1 MSRHNRRDFL
11 KQLLFG
17 TAGLVG
23 GLPAFGNGAEASS
36 VAPPPSAVY
45 FRTGSERRRMIQDVL
60 SPLEEEVRSAVDGRS
75 IVIKPNFVVSGRPLC
90 ATHVDAAR
98 GVLDFLKKITD
109 RQVLIAESPAS
120 ADAARCFEQ
129 YGYTALTKEY
139 NVRLVDL
146 NAEPTVEV
154 GRILQSDGTT
164 ASARIIETLLD
175 RRNYVIS
182 LSLPKT
188 HDTVVATLT
197 TKNMIMAAPWA
208 PGRLGKSHK
217 VVMHGGKIDPRD
229 SEFLTKNMFLLADR
243 LRPDLAVL
251 DGFEGME
258 GNGPVGGIGVPH
270 RIALAGTDCIAVDAI
285 GAKLMGIEP
294 RFLQYLAWCGNA
306 GLGNF
311 DEKMIRVD
319 GPAIDGFVKAYRMHE
334 TFEVQTR
341 WIRDLASVAERRS
354 PLPLLH
360 VEPVDSSSSA
370 ARIEFR
376 LPLAM
381 EARLEVIDAQ
391 GRRIR
396 RILARKLDAG
406 GYRLAWDGRGD
417 SGLKIYSGSCFVRLQ
432 AGTASVR
439 KPLGSAVRF

>member
-1 MSRHNRRDFL
+1 
-11 KQLLFG
+11 
-17 TAGLVG
+17 
-23 GLPAFGNGAEASS
+23 
-36 VAPPPSAVY
+36 
-45 FRTGSERRRMIQDVL
+45 MIRDVL
-60 SPLEEEVRSAVDGRS
+60 SPLEEDVRSAVGGRS

-98 GVLDFLKKITD
+98 GVLDFLKTITD
-109 RQVLIAESPAS
+109 RQILIAESPAS

-154 GRILQSDGTT
+154 GRIMQTDGTT
-164 ASARIIETLLD
+164 TTARIIETLLD
-175 RRNYVIS
+175 RRHYVIS

-208 PGRLGKSHK
+208 PGKPGKSHK
-217 VVMHGGKIDPRD
+217 VVLHGGKIDPRD
-229 SEFLTKNMFLLADR
+229 SEFLTKNMFLLAER

-258 GNGPVGGIGVPH
+258 GNGPVGGVGVPH
-270 RIALAGTDCIAVDAI
+270 RIALAGIDSVAVDAI

-311 DEKMIRVD
+311 DEKMIEVD
-319 GPAIDGFVKAYRMHE
+319 GPAIDGFVKKYRMHD

-341 WIRDLASVAERRS
+341 WIRDLQSVAESRS

-360 VEPVDSSSSA
+360 VEPVDAGLAA

-376 LPLAM
+376 LPLATD
-381 EARLEVIDAQ
+381 ARLDILDES
-391 GRRIR
+391 GRRVR
-396 RILARKLDAG
+396 RVLARKLDAG
-406 GYRLAWDGRGD
+406 RYRLAWDGRDG
-417 SGLKIYSGSCFVRLQ
+417 SGQKIRGGSVIVRLR

-439 KPLGSAVRF
+439 EALTPSAVRA